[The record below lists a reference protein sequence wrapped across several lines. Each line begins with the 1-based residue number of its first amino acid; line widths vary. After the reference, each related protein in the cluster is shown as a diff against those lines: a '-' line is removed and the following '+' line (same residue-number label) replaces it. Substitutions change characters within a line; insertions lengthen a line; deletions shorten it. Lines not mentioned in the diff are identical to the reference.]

1 MPASSVSASSVSGRT
16 ASLRAGGPGSVHA
29 ARRSAAGQSDADR
42 AVTDMYQSHYRQ
54 LVRLAVLLAGDL
66 GTAEEIVQDAFAD
79 MHGAW
84 RWLGT
89 SDAAAAFLRR
99 AVVARSRSVPP
110 DFAATFPVAPQYP
123 DPQDPGGSA
132 PLRPVVPPAAG
143 AGSAAGSGSAAAAGA
158 GPADDQPA
166 IIPALRKLVPAQ
178 REALV
183 LRLYL
188 DLDEDQIAA
197 ATQASRAAVAGHLQ
211 AALAA
216 LQDVV

>member
-1 MPASSVSASSVSGRT
+1 
-16 ASLRAGGPGSVHA
+16 VHA

-158 GPADDQPA
+158 GAGPADDQPA